1 MMTGSPD
8 DGDFR
13 IFQISRRMGGTSK
26 LDLTFSNLSE
36 IFTFVKQSHFQDH
49 LEAGMEPRQAK
60 KILIVDDEKDTVEM
74 ITALLELEG
83 YQVLS
88 ALSGSEAMKILAME
102 NQKVPEP
109 ETPVDLILLDILLG
123 DADGREICLKIKE
136 DEKLKFIPVIILTVR
151 SSLQDKING
160 LNLGADDY
168 LTKPFVN
175 EELLA
180 RVRVMLRIKDLHDE
194 LKREQDK
201 NVLLTQALEKRY
213 SFDNILGKN
222 ARMQEVFELISDI
235 ADTDSTVLIQGESG
249 TGKELIARAIHFNS
263 DRKTKPFV
271 VANCSAYSQ
280 NLLESELFGHEKG
293 SFTGAIRRKIG
304 RFEMANG
311 GTIFLDEIGE
321 VSPPTQILLLRVL
334 QDHRFERVGGEE
346 TLEVDV
352 RVIAATNKNLTE
364 EMKKGTFRE
373 DLYYRL
379 NVIPI
384 FVPPLRDRKDDIT
397 TLASHSLQKF
407 SRERGKEV
415 TGFSPEVMEIL
426 LAHSWPGNVRELEN
440 VIEHAIIVAKQDKI
454 LPKDLPQ
461 YLLQKPLAVQ
471 ELTTLQDYEKNL
483 ILRTL
488 QQTNWNKHKAAKRL
502 NINRSTLY
510 GKMKRYGLEKE
521 QS

>member
-1 MMTGSPD
+1 
-8 DGDFR
+8 
-13 IFQISRRMGGTSK
+13 
-26 LDLTFSNLSE
+26 
-36 IFTFVKQSHFQDH
+36 
-49 LEAGMEPRQAK
+49 MEPREAK
-60 KILIVDDEKDTVEM
+60 KILIIDDEKDTVEM

-88 ALSGSEAMKILAME
+88 ALSGSEAIRILE
-102 NQKVPEP
+102 VESQKVPES

-123 DADGREICLKIKE
+123 DADGRDICFKIKE

-151 SSLQDKING
+151 SSLQDKINS

-168 LTKPFVN
+168 LTKPFIN

-180 RVRVMLRIKDLHDE
+180 KVRVMLRIKDLHEE
-194 LKREQDK
+194 LKREKDK
-201 NVLLTQALEKRY
+201 NILLTQALEKRY
-213 SFDNILGKN
+213 SFANILGKN
-222 ARMQEVFELISDI
+222 TRMQEIFELISDI
-235 ADTDSTVLIQGESG
+235 ANTDSTVLIQGESG

-263 DRKTKPFV
+263 HRKNKPFI

-352 RVIAATNKNLTE
+352 RVIAATNKNLVE

-373 DLYYRL
+373 DLFYRL

-384 FVPPLRDRKDDIT
+384 FVPPLRERKDDISL
-397 TLASHSLQKF
+397 LAPYFLQKF
-407 SRERGKEV
+407 GHERGKEV
-415 TGFSPEVMEIL
+415 THFSPEVMEIFL
-426 LAHSWPGNVRELEN
+426 RHSWPGNVRELEN
-440 VIEHAIIVAKQDKI
+440 VIDHAIIIAKQDKI
-454 LPKDLPQ
+454 LPKNLPQ
-461 YLLQKPLAVQ
+461 SFLQRPLPTQ
-471 ELTTLQDYEKNL
+471 QSTTLQDYEKDL
-483 ILRTL
+483 ILKTL
-488 QQTNWNKHKAAKRL
+488 QETNWNKHKTAKRL
-502 NINRSTLY
+502 NINRTTLY

-521 QS
+521 QN

>member
-1 MMTGSPD
+1 M
-8 DGDFR
+8 
-13 IFQISRRMGGTSK
+13 
-26 LDLTFSNLSE
+26 
-36 IFTFVKQSHFQDH
+36 
-49 LEAGMEPRQAK
+49 K
-60 KILIVDDEKDTVEM
+60 KILVVDDEKDTVEM
-74 ITALLELEG
+74 ITALLESEA
-83 YQVLS
+83 YQVLP
-88 ALSGSEAMKILAME
+88 AFSGEEAMRILEAE
-102 NQKVPEP
+102 GQKAPES

-123 DADGREICLKIKE
+123 DRDGRDICLKIKE

-151 SSLQDKING
+151 SSLQDKITS

-168 LTKPFVN
+168 LTKPFIN

-180 RVRVMLRIKDLHDE
+180 KVRVMLRIKDLHDK
-194 LKREQDK
+194 LKREKDK
-201 NVLLTQALEKRY
+201 NILLAQALEKRY
-213 SFDNILGKN
+213 SFGNILGKN
-222 ARMQEVFELISDI
+222 GRMQEIFELISDI

-263 DRKTKPFV
+263 HRKNKPFV

-293 SFTGAIRRKIG
+293 SFTGAIRRKTG
-304 RFEMANG
+304 RFEMADG

-334 QDHRFERVGGEE
+334 QDRRFERVGGEE

-384 FVPPLRDRKDDIT
+384 FVPPLRDRKDDIPL
-397 TLASHSLQKF
+397 LASYFLQKF
-407 SRERGKEV
+407 SQERKKEV
-415 TGFSPEVMEIL
+415 TSFSPDVMEIL

-440 VIEHAIIVAKQDKI
+440 VIDHAIIIAKQEKI
-454 LPKDLPQ
+454 LTKDLPQ
-461 YLLQKPLAVQ
+461 YFLLRPLPTQ
-471 ELTTLQDYEKNL
+471 ELATLQDYEKNL

-488 QQTNWNKHKAAKRL
+488 QEMNWNKHKAAKKL
-502 NINRSTLY
+502 DINRSTLY
-510 GKMKRYGLEKE
+510 GKMKKYGLKKE
-521 QS
+521 QT

>member
-1 MMTGSPD
+1 
-8 DGDFR
+8 
-13 IFQISRRMGGTSK
+13 
-26 LDLTFSNLSE
+26 
-36 IFTFVKQSHFQDH
+36 
-49 LEAGMEPRQAK
+49 MEEKKAK
-60 KILIVDDEKDTVEM
+60 KILVVDDEKDTVEM
-74 ITALLELEG
+74 ITALLESEG

-88 ALSGSEAMKILAME
+88 ALSGDEAMRILEMEGPKI
-102 NQKVPEP
+102 PEL

-123 DADGREICLKIKE
+123 DADGRDICLKIKE
-136 DEKLKFIPVIILTVR
+136 DEKFKFIPIIILTVR
-151 SSLQDKING
+151 TSLQDKINS

-168 LTKPFVN
+168 LTKPFIN

-180 RVRVMLRIKDLHDE
+180 KVKVMLRIKDLHDQ
-194 LKREQDK
+194 LKKEKDK
-201 NVLLTQALEKRY
+201 NILLTQALEKRY
-213 SFDNILGKN
+213 SFGNILGKN
-222 ARMQEVFELISDI
+222 IRMQEIFELISDI
-235 ADTDSTVLIQGESG
+235 ANTDSTVLIQGESG

-263 DRKTKPFV
+263 HRKNKPFV

-321 VSPPTQILLLRVL
+321 VSPPNQILLLRVL

-352 RVIAATNKNLTE
+352 RVIAATNKNLME
-364 EMKKGTFRE
+364 EMKKGAFRE

-384 FVPPLRDRKDDIT
+384 FIPPLRERKDDIPV
-397 TLASHSLQKF
+397 LSSHFLQKF
-407 SRERGKEV
+407 NRGRGKEV
-415 TGFSPEVMEIL
+415 TSFSPEVMESFL
-426 LAHSWPGNVRELEN
+426 KHSWPGNVRELEN
-440 VIEHAIIVAKQDKI
+440 VIDHAITIAKQDKI
-454 LPKDLPQ
+454 LLKDLPHSI
-461 YLLQKPLAVQ
+461 LQRPISTK
-471 ELTTLQDYEKNL
+471 EFITLQDYEKAI
-483 ILRTL
+483 ILKTL
-488 QQTNWNKHKAAKRL
+488 KETNWNKHKTSKKL

-521 QS
+521 QN

>member
-1 MMTGSPD
+1 
-8 DGDFR
+8 
-13 IFQISRRMGGTSK
+13 
-26 LDLTFSNLSE
+26 
-36 IFTFVKQSHFQDH
+36 
-49 LEAGMEPRQAK
+49 
-60 KILIVDDEKDTVEM
+60 
-74 ITALLELEG
+74 
-83 YQVLS
+83 
-88 ALSGSEAMKILAME
+88 
-102 NQKVPEP
+102 
-109 ETPVDLILLDILLG
+109 LG
-123 DADGREICLKIKE
+123 DTDGRDICLRIKE
-136 DEKLKFIPVIILTVR
+136 NEKLKFIPVIILTVR
-151 SSLQDKING
+151 TSLQDKINS

-168 LTKPFVN
+168 LTKPFIN

-180 RVRVMLRIKDLHDE
+180 KVKVMLRIKDLHDE
-194 LKREQDK
+194 LKMEKDK
-201 NVLLTQALEKRY
+201 NILLTQALEKRY
-213 SFDNILGKN
+213 SFGNILGKN
-222 ARMQEVFELISDI
+222 TRMQEIFELISDI
-235 ADTDSTVLIQGESG
+235 ANTDSTALIQGESG

-263 DRKTKPFV
+263 HRKNKSFV

-384 FVPPLRDRKDDIT
+384 FIPPLRERKDDISL
-397 TLASHSLQKF
+397 LASHFLQKF
-407 SRERGKEV
+407 NRERGKEV
-415 TGFSPEVMEIL
+415 SGFSPEVMEVFL
-426 LAHSWPGNVRELEN
+426 RHSWPGNVRELEN
-440 VIEHAIIVAKQDKI
+440 VIDHAIIIAKQEKI
-454 LPKDLPQ
+454 LLKDLPQ
-461 YLLQKPLAVQ
+461 SLLQRPISTQ
-471 ELTTLQDYEKNL
+471 EFITLQDYEKDF
-483 ILRTL
+483 ILKTL
-488 QQTNWNKHKAAKRL
+488 KETNWNKHKASKRL

-521 QS
+521 QN

>member
-1 MMTGSPD
+1 M
-8 DGDFR
+8 
-13 IFQISRRMGGTSK
+13 
-26 LDLTFSNLSE
+26 
-36 IFTFVKQSHFQDH
+36 
-49 LEAGMEPRQAK
+49 K
-60 KILIVDDEKDTVEM
+60 KILVVDDEKDTVGM
-74 ITALLELEG
+74 ITALLESEG
-83 YQVLS
+83 YQVLP
-88 ALSGSEAMKILAME
+88 AFSGEEAIRILEA
-102 NQKVPEP
+102 QIPES
-109 ETPVDLILLDILLG
+109 ETPVDLILLDVLLG
-123 DADGREICLKIKE
+123 DTDGRDICLRIKD

-151 SSLQDKING
+151 SSLQDKIDS

-168 LTKPFVN
+168 LTKPFIN

-180 RVRVMLRIKDLHDE
+180 KVRVMLRIKDLHDE
-194 LKREQDK
+194 LKREKDK
-201 NVLLTQALEKRY
+201 NILLTQALEKRY
-213 SFDNILGKN
+213 SFGNILGKN
-222 ARMQEVFELISDI
+222 ARMQEIFELISDI

-263 DRKTKPFV
+263 HRKNKPFI

-293 SFTGAIRRKIG
+293 AFTGAIRRKTG
-304 RFEMANG
+304 RFEMADG

-334 QDHRFERVGGEE
+334 QDRRFERVGGEE

-384 FVPPLRDRKDDIT
+384 FVPPLRDRKDDIPL
-397 TLASHSLQKF
+397 LASYFLQKF
-407 SRERGKEV
+407 SQEKKKEV
-415 TGFSPEVMEIL
+415 ISLSPEVMEIL

-440 VIEHAIIVAKQDKI
+440 VIDHAIIIAKQEKI
-454 LPKDLPQ
+454 LTKDLPQ
-461 YLLQKPLAVQ
+461 HLLLGPVPTQ
-471 ELTTLQDYEKNL
+471 ELATLQDYEKDL

-488 QQTNWNKHKAAKRL
+488 QETNWNKHKSAKRL
-502 NINRSTLY
+502 DINRSTLY
-510 GKMKRYGLEKE
+510 GKMKRYGLKKG
-521 QS
+521 QI

>member
-1 MMTGSPD
+1 MKKRET
-8 DGDFR
+8 
-13 IFQISRRMGGTSK
+13 
-26 LDLTFSNLSE
+26 
-36 IFTFVKQSHFQDH
+36 
-49 LEAGMEPRQAK
+49 K
-60 KILIVDDEKDTVEM
+60 KILVVDDEKDTMEM

-83 YQVLS
+83 YQILP
-88 ALSGSEAMKILAME
+88 ALSGDEAMRILEAE
-102 NQKVPEP
+102 SQKVPEL

-123 DADGREICLKIKE
+123 DTDGRDICRKIKE
-136 DEKLKFIPVIILTVR
+136 DDRLKFIPVIILTVR
-151 SSLQDKING
+151 SSLQDKIHS

-168 LTKPFVN
+168 LTKPFIN

-180 RVRVMLRIKDLHDE
+180 KVRVMLRIKDLHYE
-194 LKREQDK
+194 VKREKDK
-201 NVLLTQALEKRY
+201 NILLTQALEKRY
-213 SFDNILGKN
+213 SFGNILGKN
-222 ARMQEVFELISDI
+222 TGMQAIYELISDLSN
-235 ADTDSTVLIQGESG
+235 TDSTVLIQGESG

-263 DRKTKPFV
+263 HRKNKPFV

-304 RFEMANG
+304 RFELANG

-384 FVPPLRDRKDDIT
+384 FIPPLRERKDDISF
-397 TLASHSLQKF
+397 LASHFLEKF
-407 SRERGKEV
+407 SQEKGKKIV
-415 TGFSPEVMEIL
+415 DFSPEVMEIF
-426 LAHSWPGNVRELEN
+426 LAHPWPGNVRELEN
-440 VIEHAIIVAKQDKI
+440 VIEHAVIIGKKDEI
-454 LPKDLPQ
+454 YTKDLPQ
-461 YLLQKPLAVQ
+461 YLIQKPLQREDLV
-471 ELTTLQDYEKNL
+471 TLDDFEKDL
-483 ILRTL
+483 ILKTL
-488 QQTNWNKHKAAKRL
+488 KEMNWNKHKAAKKL
-502 NINRSTLY
+502 KINRSTLY
-510 GKMKRYGLEKE
+510 GKMRRFGLSKE
-521 QS
+521 

>member
-1 MMTGSPD
+1 
-8 DGDFR
+8 
-13 IFQISRRMGGTSK
+13 MGMK
-26 LDLTFSNLSE
+26 DRE
-36 IFTFVKQSHFQDH
+36 
-49 LEAGMEPRQAK
+49 AK
-60 KILIVDDEKDTVEM
+60 KILVVDDETDTVQM

-83 YQVLS
+83 YRVLS
-88 ALSGSEAMKILAME
+88 ALSGDEAMRILE
-102 NQKVPEP
+102 VESQKVPES

-123 DADGREICLKIKE
+123 DVDGRDICLKIKE

-151 SSLQDKING
+151 SSLQDKINS

-168 LTKPFVN
+168 LTKPFIN

-180 RVRVMLRIKDLHDE
+180 KVRVMLRIKDLHDE
-194 LKREQDK
+194 LKREKDK
-201 NVLLTQALEKRY
+201 NILLTQALKKQY
-213 SFDNILGKN
+213 SFGNILGN
-222 ARMQEVFELISDI
+222 NTRMQEIFSLISDV
-235 ADTDSTVLIQGESG
+235 ANTDSTVLIQGESG
-249 TGKELIARAIHFNS
+249 TGKELIAKAIHFNS
-263 DRKTKPFV
+263 HRKSKPFV

-280 NLLESELFGHEKG
+280 SLLESELFGHEKG

-304 RFEMANG
+304 RFEMANE

-364 EMKKGTFRE
+364 EMRKGSFRE

-384 FVPPLRDRKDDIT
+384 FVPPLRERKDDIPL
-397 TLASHSLQKF
+397 LASHFLKKF
-407 SRERGKEV
+407 SHERGKEV
-415 TGFSPEVMEIL
+415 TNFSPEVMEML

-440 VIEHAIIVAKQDKI
+440 VIDHAIIIAKQDKI

-461 YLLQKPLAVQ
+461 SLLQRSFSPQ
-471 ELTTLQDYEKNL
+471 EFVTLQDYEKNL
-483 ILRTL
+483 IFKTL
-488 QQTNWNKHKAAKRL
+488 QETNWNKHRAAKRL

-521 QS
+521 QN

>member
-1 MMTGSPD
+1 
-8 DGDFR
+8 
-13 IFQISRRMGGTSK
+13 
-26 LDLTFSNLSE
+26 
-36 IFTFVKQSHFQDH
+36 
-49 LEAGMEPRQAK
+49 
-60 KILIVDDEKDTVEM
+60 
-74 ITALLELEG
+74 
-83 YQVLS
+83 
-88 ALSGSEAMKILAME
+88 
-102 NQKVPEP
+102 
-109 ETPVDLILLDILLG
+109 
-123 DADGREICLKIKE
+123 
-136 DEKLKFIPVIILTVR
+136 
-151 SSLQDKING
+151 
-160 LNLGADDY
+160 
-168 LTKPFVN
+168 
-175 EELLA
+175 
-180 RVRVMLRIKDLHDE
+180 
-194 LKREQDK
+194 
-201 NVLLTQALEKRY
+201 
-213 SFDNILGKN
+213 
-222 ARMQEVFELISDI
+222 
-235 ADTDSTVLIQGESG
+235 
-249 TGKELIARAIHFNS
+249 
-263 DRKTKPFV
+263 
-271 VANCSAYSQ
+271 
-280 NLLESELFGHEKG
+280 
-293 SFTGAIRRKIG
+293 
-304 RFEMANG
+304 
-311 GTIFLDEIGE
+311 
-321 VSPPTQILLLRVL
+321 
-334 QDHRFERVGGEE
+334 
-346 TLEVDV
+346 VDV

>member
-1 MMTGSPD
+1 
-8 DGDFR
+8 
-13 IFQISRRMGGTSK
+13 
-26 LDLTFSNLSE
+26 
-36 IFTFVKQSHFQDH
+36 
-49 LEAGMEPRQAK
+49 MENRKPK

-74 ITALLELEG
+74 ITTLLELEG
-83 YQVLS
+83 YQVFS
-88 ALSGSEAMKILAME
+88 ASSGTEAMRFLETRRQRA
-102 NQKVPEP
+102 PES

-123 DADGREICLKIKE
+123 DEDGRDICRKVKE
-136 DEKLKFIPVIILTVR
+136 DEEMRFIPIIMLTVR
-151 SSLQDKING
+151 SSLQDKINS
-160 LNLGADDY
+160 LNIGADDY
-168 LTKPFVN
+168 LTKPFIN

-180 RVRVMLRIKDLHDE
+180 KVKVMLRIKDLHDE
-194 LKREQDK
+194 LKREK
-201 NVLLTQALEKRY
+201 NKNILLSQALEKRY
-213 SFDNILGKN
+213 SFGNILGKN
-222 ARMQEVFELISDI
+222 SRMQEIYEFISDI
-235 ADTDSTVLIQGESG
+235 SNTDSTVLIQGESG

-263 DRKTKPFV
+263 HRKTKPFV

-293 SFTGAIRRKIG
+293 SFTGAIRRKVG
-304 RFEMANG
+304 RFELAHG

-352 RVIAATNKNLTE
+352 RVIAATNKNLME

-384 FVPPLRDRKDDIT
+384 FVPPLRERKDDIPL
-397 TLASHSLQKF
+397 LASHFLQKF
-407 SRERGKEV
+407 THEKKKEV
-415 TGFSPEVMEIL
+415 ASISPEVMETL

-440 VIEHAIIVAKQDKI
+440 TLEHAIIIAKKDKI

-461 YLLQKPLAVQ
+461 YLLQKPLPAQQLVS
-471 ELTTLQDYEKNL
+471 LQDYERSL

-488 QQTNWNKHKAAKRL
+488 KETNWNKHQTSKRL
-502 NINRSTLY
+502 KINRSTLY
-510 GKMKRYGLEKE
+510 GKMKRYGLTKE
-521 QS
+521 

>member
-1 MMTGSPD
+1 MKENEAK
-8 DGDFR
+8 R
-13 IFQISRRMGGTSK
+13 I
-26 LDLTFSNLSE
+26 L
-36 IFTFVKQSHFQDH
+36 V
-49 LEAGMEPRQAK
+49 
-60 KILIVDDEKDTVEM
+60 VDDEKDTIEM

-83 YQVLS
+83 YRVLS
-88 ALSGSEAMKILAME
+88 ALSENEAIRILERESQRIPGS
-102 NQKVPEP
+102 

-123 DADGREICLKIKE
+123 DTDGRNICLKIKE
-136 DEKLKFIPVIILTVR
+136 DEKLKFIPIIILTVR
-151 SSLQDKING
+151 SSLRDKINS

-168 LTKPFVN
+168 LTKPFIN

-180 RVRVMLRIKDLHDE
+180 KVRVMLRIKDLHDE
-194 LKREQDK
+194 LKREKDK
-201 NVLLTQALEKRY
+201 NILLTQALEKRY
-213 SFDNILGKN
+213 SFGNILGKN
-222 ARMQEVFELISDI
+222 IHMQEIFELISDI

-263 DRKTKPFV
+263 HRKNKTFV

-384 FVPPLRDRKDDIT
+384 FVPPLRERKDDIPL
-397 TLASHSLQKF
+397 LASHFLLKF
-407 SRERGKEV
+407 SHERGKEV
-415 TGFSPEVMEIL
+415 NSFSPEVMEIL

-440 VIEHAIIVAKQDKI
+440 AIEHATIIAKQEKI
-454 LPKDLPQ
+454 LMKDLPQ
-461 YLLQKPLAVQ
+461 LLLQRPLPAQ
-471 ELTTLQDYEKNL
+471 EFTTLQDFEKNL
-483 ILRTL
+483 IFTTL
-488 QQTNWNKHKAAKRL
+488 QETNWNKHKTAKRL

-510 GKMKRYGLEKE
+510 GKMKRYGLEKG
-521 QS
+521 QN